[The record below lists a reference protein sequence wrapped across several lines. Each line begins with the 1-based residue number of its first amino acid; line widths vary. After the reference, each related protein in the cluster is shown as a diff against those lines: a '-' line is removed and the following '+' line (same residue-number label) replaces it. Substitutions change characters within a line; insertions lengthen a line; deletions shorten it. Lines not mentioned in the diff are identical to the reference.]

1 MFFGDIMQIIIKVL
15 WFFATL
21 IILTSS
27 IYFTYK
33 LKGIQFNFKSMFK
46 SIGSNS
52 KTNGISNFQTLMLT
66 LAGRIGVGSVAG
78 VSLAIYTGGIGTIF
92 WLIITVFLCAT
103 NTFCET
109 ILGGIYKEQDVNFQY
124 KGGPSYYINK

>member
-1 MFFGDIMQIIIKVL
+1 MFFGDIMQIITKVL

-92 WLIITVFLCAT
+92 LAYNNSIFMC
-103 NTFCET
+103 NKY
-109 ILGGIYKEQDVNFQY
+109 IL
-124 KGGPSYYINK
+124 